1 MHAVAVGQ
9 YDCGNIKM
17 SVNSVHD
24 IHGGGVAGVF
34 KYDLFTKLLA
44 FLYSGL
50 KITARRI
57 VWICEILPAS

>member
-1 MHAVAVGQ
+1 MTVV
-9 YDCGNIKM
+9 IFKM

-57 VWICEILPAS
+57 V